1 MKKITYLTLGFIS
14 LALGILGMALPLLPT
29 VPFFLLTSW
38 LFYRSSE
45 RNYIWLMNHPVFGTR
60 LRQYQMY
67 RAIPA
72 ATKRLGI
79 TLLWASLA
87 FSIWLVKKPIVS
99 FILPVVGLAVS
110 WHIASI
116 RSLSPAEQA
125 EWAALEANR
134 QAEKNNRRS

>member
-1 MKKITYLTLGFIS
+1 MKKIIYLTLGFIS
-14 LALGILGMALPLLPT
+14 LGLGILGIVLPILPT

-60 LRQYQMY
+60 LRQYQKY

-79 TLLWASLA
+79 TLLWASLGL
-87 FSIWLVKKPIVS
+87 SIWLVKKPIVS

-116 RSLSPAEQA
+116 RSLSAAEQA
-125 EWAALEANR
+125 EWAALEAKR
-134 QAEKNNRRS
+134 IADQKSRPS